1 LSLGAKV
8 LTLSDSGGSIYDPD
22 GIDEEKLAFIKELK
36 NVKRGR
42 ISEYCDKYKKAEFLE
57 GKRPWCVKGDLAFPC
72 ATQNEIGIEDA
83 KTLVSNKCRAV
94 CEGANMPTDNESIE
108 YLQANKV
115 IFIPG
120 KAANAGGVAVS
131 GLEMTQNSMR
141 IQWSAKEVDE
151 RLLGIMKNI
160 HGQCVSHGEEGKYV
174 NYVKG
179 ANIAAFKKIAD
190 TMLAYGII

>member
-1 LSLGAKV
+1 
-8 LTLSDSGGSIYDPD
+8 
-22 GIDEEKLAFIKELK
+22 
-36 NVKRGR
+36 
-42 ISEYCDKYKKAEFLE
+42 
-57 GKRPWCVKGDLAFPC
+57 
-72 ATQNEIGIEDA
+72 
-83 KTLVSNKCRAV
+83 
-94 CEGANMPTDNESIE
+94 
-108 YLQANKV
+108 
-115 IFIPG
+115 
-120 KAANAGGVAVS
+120 
-131 GLEMTQNSMR
+131 MTQNSMR